1 VKREEIPSHLV
12 ELGIKF
18 GATDVAANLI
28 ELDQTMIRFSNNEV
42 TASKNFREVTI
53 NVFVM
58 IERQRAGSTF
68 STLSSKALERAMKKL
83 VETAKIS
90 PPADVYAPLP
100 KGPFKYDPALLR
112 PPRVSSDSNELV
124 NYVKEAIDGASK
136 SGAKRVAGSLTATN
150 ASMVLETSS
159 QASAVQRRSSLEM
172 SVRAFVSEV
181 ASGHSLSIAQS
192 KRDFEPAEAGRRAG
206 EIAKMALNLNEGKP
220 GSYTALLGPMVFA
233 DLVNQVGIQS
243 SAFMVDAGQSFLID
257 KLGSMVA
264 SDKFTLIDDP
274 TLMGTYGMRAF
285 DDEGV
290 PTKRNIIVEKGILK
304 TYLHNS
310 TTAKK
315 FGAET
320 TANAGLIM
328 PTPWNLVVEPGE
340 KSFEE
345 MLSEIDEGIYVTN
358 NWYLRYQNYRKGDF
372 STIPRDGM
380 FQIKNGQ
387 ITKPIRDLRISD
399 NMLKIF
405 QNIRELSKE
414 RLWIKWWEVP
424 IPTLAPYATV
434 EDLSFTKS
442 TM

>member
-1 VKREEIPSHLV
+1 
-12 ELGIKF
+12 
-18 GATDVAANLI
+18 
-28 ELDQTMIRFSNNEV
+28 MIRFSNNEV
-42 TASKNFREVTI
+42 TASKNFREVMV

-58 IERQRAGSTF
+58 IERRRAGSTF
-68 STLSSKALERAMKKL
+68 NVLSPKALEHATKKL

-90 PPADVYAPLP
+90 QPADVYAPLP
-100 KGPFKYDPALLR
+100 KGPFKYNSALIKPSQVPSDPKK
-112 PPRVSSDSNELV
+112 LV
-124 NYVKEAIDGASK
+124 DYVEEAIGEARK
-136 SGAKRVAGSLTATN
+136 SGAERVAGSLTATN
-150 ASMVLETSS
+150 ASIFLETSS
-159 QASAVQRRSSLEM
+159 KASAVQRRSSLEI
-172 SVRAFVSEV
+172 SLRAFVSEV

-192 KRDFEPAEAGRRAG
+192 ERDFQPAEAGRRAG
-206 EIAKMALNLNEGKP
+206 EIAKMALNPTEGQP
-220 GSYTALLGPMVFA
+220 GRYTALLGPMVFA
-233 DLVNQVGIQS
+233 DFVNQVGIQS

-257 KLGSMVA
+257 KLGSRVA
-264 SDKFTLIDDP
+264 SEKFMLIDDP
-274 TLMGTYGMRAF
+274 TLVGTYGARAF

-290 PTKRNIIVEKGILK
+290 STRRNIIVEKGILK

-315 FGAET
+315 FGAKT
-320 TANAGLIM
+320 TANAGLIA
-328 PTPWNLVVEPGE
+328 PTPWNLIVEPGE
-340 KSFEE
+340 KPLEK
-345 MLSEIDEGIYVTN
+345 MLSQIDEGVYVTN

-387 ITKPIRDLRISD
+387 IANPIRNLRISD

-424 IPTLAPYATV
+424 IPTLTPYATV
-434 EDLSFTKS
+434 EDINFTKS

>member
-1 VKREEIPSHLV
+1 MKREEIPSHLV
-12 ELGIKF
+12 ELGIKQ
-18 GATDVAANLI
+18 GATDIAANLI

-42 TASKNFREVTI
+42 TASKNFREVMV

-58 IERQRAGSTF
+58 IEKRRAGSTF
-68 STLSSKALERAMKKL
+68 SIPSSKALERAMKKL
-83 VETAKIS
+83 VEMAKIS
-90 PPADVYAPLP
+90 PSADVYAHLP
-100 KGPFKYDPALLR
+100 KGPFKYNPALLKS
-112 PPRVSSDSNELV
+112 PRVSSDPTKLI
-124 NYVKEAIDGASK
+124 NYVKEAIDGACK

-150 ASMVLETSS
+150 LNMVLETSG
-159 QASAVQRRSSLEM
+159 QASAVQSGSGLEM
-172 SVRAFVSEV
+172 SVRAFVSET
-181 ASGHSLSIAQS
+181 ASGHSLSIAES
-192 KRDFEPAEAGRRAG
+192 ERDFEPVEAGRRAG
-206 EIAKMALNLNEGKP
+206 EIAKMALNPVEGQP
-220 GSYTALLGPMVFA
+220 GRYTVLLGPMVFA
-233 DLVNQVGIQS
+233 HFVNQVGIQS
-243 SAFMVDAGQSFLID
+243 SAFTVDAGQSFLID
-257 KLGSMVA
+257 KLGSKVA
-264 SDKFTLIDDP
+264 SEKFMLIDDP
-274 TLMGTYGMRAF
+274 TLRSTYGARAF

-290 PTKRNIIVEKGILK
+290 PTKRNTIVEKGILK

-340 KSFEE
+340 KPFEE

-358 NWYLRYQNYRKGDF
+358 NWYLRYQNYQKGDF

-387 ITKPIRDLRISD
+387 IANPVRNLRISD

-424 IPTLAPYATV
+424 IPTLTPYATV
-434 EDLSFTKS
+434 EDLNFTKS

>member
-1 VKREEIPSHLV
+1 MKREEIPSHAV

-28 ELDQTMIRFSNNEV
+28 ESDQTMIRFSNNEV

-58 IERQRAGSTF
+58 IERQRAGFTF
-68 STLSSKALERAMKKL
+68 SILSSKALERAMKKL
-83 VETAKIS
+83 VKMAKIS

-124 NYVKEAIDGASK
+124 NYVREAIDGASK
-136 SGAKRVAGSLTATN
+136 CGAKRVAGSLTATN

-159 QASAVQRRSSLEM
+159 RASAVQRRSSLEM
-172 SVRAFVSEV
+172 SVRAFVSEI
-181 ASGHSLSIAQS
+181 ASGHSLSIALSQ
-192 KRDFEPAEAGRRAG
+192 RDFEPAEAGRRAG
-206 EIAKMALNLNEGKP
+206 EIAKMALNPTEGQP
-220 GSYTALLGPMVFA
+220 DRYTALLGPMVFA
-233 DLVNQVGIQS
+233 HFVNQVGIQS

-257 KLGSMVA
+257 KMDTRVA

-274 TLMGTYGMRAF
+274 TLMDTYGVRAF
-285 DDEGV
+285 DDEGA

-315 FGAET
+315 IEAET

-328 PTPWNLVVEPGE
+328 PTPWNLVVKPGE

-387 ITKPIRDLRISD
+387 IANPVRDLRISD

-405 QNIRELSKE
+405 QNVRELSKE

>member
-1 VKREEIPSHLV
+1 MKWEEIPSHLV

-42 TASKNFREVTI
+42 TASKNFHEVMI

-58 IERQRAGSTF
+58 IEKQRAGSTF
-68 STLSSKALERAMKKL
+68 SILSSKALERAMKKL
-83 VETAKIS
+83 VEMAKVS

-112 PPRVSSDSNELV
+112 SPRVSSDPNELV
-124 NYVKEAIDGASK
+124 NYVREAIGGASK
-136 SGAKRVAGSLTATN
+136 SGAKRVAGSLTLTN

-206 EIAKMALNLNEGKP
+206 EIAKMALNPREGQS

-233 DLVNQVGIQS
+233 HFVNQVGVQS

-257 KLGSMVA
+257 KLDSRVA

-340 KSFEE
+340 KPFEE
-345 MLSEIDEGIYVTN
+345 TLSEIDDGIYVTN
-358 NWYLRYQNYRKGDF
+358 NWYLRYQNYQKGDF

-387 ITKPIRDLRISD
+387 IANPVRDLRISD

-405 QNIRELSKE
+405 QNVRELSKE

-424 IPTLAPYATV
+424 IPTLAPYAIV
-434 EDLSFTKS
+434 EDLNFTKS

>member
-1 VKREEIPSHLV
+1 MKREEIPSHLV

-18 GATDVAANLI
+18 GATDVAANLV

-42 TASKNFREVTI
+42 AVSKNFREVMV

-58 IERQRAGSTF
+58 IERQRVGSTF
-68 STLSSKALERAMKKL
+68 SILSSKALERAIKKL
-83 VETAKIS
+83 VEMAKIS

-100 KGPFKYDPALLR
+100 KGPFKYDPTLLM
-112 PPRVSSDSNELV
+112 PPQVSFDQNELV
-124 NYVKEAIDGASK
+124 SYVKEAIDGASK
-136 SGAKRVAGSLTATN
+136 SGAKRVAGSLTSTN
-150 ASMVLETSS
+150 ASTVLETSS

-192 KRDFEPAEAGRRAG
+192 KRDFQPAEAGRRAG
-206 EIAKMALNLNEGKP
+206 EIAKMALNPIEGQP
-220 GSYTALLGPMVFA
+220 GRCIALLGPMIFA
-233 DLVNQVGIQS
+233 HFVNQVGIQS
-243 SAFMVDAGQSFLID
+243 SVFMVDTGQSFLID
-257 KLGSMVA
+257 KLGSRVA

-274 TLMGTYGMRAF
+274 TLMGTYGARAF

-315 FGAET
+315 FRAET
-320 TANAGLIM
+320 TANAGLIV
-328 PTPWNLVVEPGE
+328 PTPWNLVVEPRG
-340 KSFEE
+340 KAFEE
-345 MLSEIDEGIYVTN
+345 MLSGIDRGIYVTN

-387 ITKPIRDLRISD
+387 IANPVRNLRISD

-405 QNIRELSKE
+405 QKIRELSKE

-424 IPTLAPYATV
+424 IPTLAPYAII
-434 EDLSFTKS
+434 EDLNFTKS